1 MKPSLLAKLSK
12 IIESNP
18 TYIVEG
24 KLNKNLLAADARKY
38 DKDLLNT
45 LQKDKEIKDH
55 FFTETDGGLVFKK
68 DVFLQFI
75 SNKEFLP
82 DSFTKY
88 KNKIGLGGN
97 DTSLLQENGEVI
109 LNWPYKDAILE
120 GGQDKEDQKR
130 KEVFFNEILAPDQIT
145 RLLDDKVYTNWKRFD
160 ADGERSLDNLKDD
173 DNLILKGNN
182 LVALHTL
189 RKRFGGKVKLIYID
203 PPYNTGTDSFGY
215 NDRFNHSTWLTFM
228 KNRLEAAKQLLA
240 INGAIF
246 VQCDDE
252 EQGYLKVLMDEIF
265 GRENYINTISVNM
278 KNVAGASGGGED
290 KRLKKNIEYIHVFA
304 RNYVSLPAFKNV
316 YEYIPVHE
324 LVQRYKEEGKS
335 WKYTSVLYS
344 EGEKEYIG
352 STVDGDGNEI
362 KIYKRLNSV
371 IKSIGQIIK
380 EEGLT
385 EEQAYKTYASKTF
398 QTAMPQSSI
407 RPRVMQKVQELG
419 AKSDLFSIEYVPRSG
434 RNKGVSYEQFYK
446 GESFRLFAW
455 LGDVTEEKDGILY
468 KKETQGTYWDLVGE
482 TKNLTKE
489 GQVTF
494 PNGKKPEKLISNI
507 IDMATDEGDIV
518 LDYHLGSG
526 TTAAVAHKMH
536 RQYIGIEQLYYGE
549 NDPTV
554 RLQNVINS
562 DQSGVSKNN
571 DWQGGGSFVY
581 ANIMNNANKFRERI
595 ERAKNDS
602 DYVDLLNEATSSSFL
617 SYRVDPT
624 KLNETEFRKLSSAE
638 KRQLLL
644 ELIDN
649 NTLYVNYEDINDPI
663 FKISAE
669 DKKFNKELYK
679 KTEE

>member
-88 KNKIGLGGN
+88 KIKIGLGG
-97 DTSLLQENGEVI
+97 DSGSLLQESGEVV

-120 GGQDKEDQKR
+120 GGMEKEDQKSR
-130 KEVFFNEILAPDQIT
+130 QEVFFNETLAPDQIT
-145 RLLDDKVYTNWKRFD
+145 RLLDDKVYTNWKRYD
-160 ADGERSLDNLKDD
+160 SGGERELDKLENT
-173 DNLILKGNN
+173 DNLIIKGNN
-182 LVALHTL
+182 LVVLHSL
-189 RKRFGGKVKLIYID
+189 KKRFTGKVKMIYID
-203 PPYNTGTDSFGY
+203 PPYNRDDDKTTFY
-215 NDRFNHSTWLTFM
+215 NDKFNHSTWLTFM
-228 KNRLEAAKQLLA
+228 KNRLEVAKQLLS
-240 INGAIF
+240 NDGMIF
-246 VQCDDE
+246 ISIDDNE
-252 EQGYLKVLMDEIF
+252 AAYLKVLGDEIF
-265 GRENYINTISVNM
+265 GAENFLSTIAYERSGVSGLGQGGDFLVNTHESIICFAKNKSQM
-278 KNVAGASGGGED
+278 KVYDLSGDAAFSQKEMKRYNKILENVD
-290 KRLKKNIEYIHVFA
+290 
-304 RNYVSLPAFKNV
+304 
-316 YEYIPVHE
+316 
-324 LVQRYKEEGKS
+324 
-335 WKYTSVLYS
+335 
-344 EGEKEYIG
+344 EGEKIHSFIAP
-352 STVDGDGNEI
+352 STKEEV
-362 KIYKRLNSV
+362 
-371 IKSIGQIIK
+371 IIK
-380 EEGLT
+380 KHIDYKISTISLRDFDKNIDT
-385 EEQAYKTYASKTF
+385 ILEQYINNFDKIFRNTS
-398 QTAMPQSSI
+398 
-407 RPRVMQKVQELG
+407 VQEENQFQNKILQF
-419 AKSDLFSIEYVPRSG
+419 AKDGLYSATYLVSRG
-434 RNKGVSYEQFYK
+434 KNKGQVITAYYLNGQV
-446 GESFRLFAW
+446 FAW
-455 LGDVTEEKDGILY
+455 LKDSAKCEDGRIVKTNKLSDF
-468 KKETQGTYWDLVGE
+468 WDHASIPKADLA
-482 TKNLTKE
+482 NE
-489 GQVTF
+489 GGVKLRR
-494 PNGKKPEKLISNI
+494 GKKPENLIKRLINI
-507 IDMATDEGDIV
+507 ATQPGDIV

-526 TTAAVAHKMH
+526 TTTAVAHKMG
-536 RQYIGIEQLYYGE
+536 RQYIGVEQLYYGD

-554 RLQNVINS
+554 RLKNVIDG
-562 DQSGVSKNN
+562 DQSGISKGIG
-571 DWQGGGSFVY
+571 WQGGGSFVY
-581 ANIMNNANKFRERI
+581 ANIMNNANTFRERI